1 MALHFKINLKRRGF
15 KIQFQLAKLFL
26 PLKIICRWTASQG
39 KRTKLR
45 GFFLLFS
52 FCFVALKILVVDIKV
67 TDRDR
72 RSLEGLPIDFHLIVK
87 PSPIFLL
94 SIFFSFASRQSFAVK
109 SGSLSVT
116 YFPAQREEKWACQMI
131 AVFAPRPIILWWVIF

>member
-1 MALHFKINLKRRGF
+1 MASHFKMNLKRRGF
-15 KIQFQLAKLFL
+15 KIQFQRAKLFL

-72 RSLEGLPIDFHLIVK
+72 RSLKGLPIDFHLIVK

-94 SIFFSFASRQSFAVK
+94 SIFFFFCQPAIFCSQKWLVISDV
-109 SGSLSVT
+109 LSCT
-116 YFPAQREEKWACQMI
+116 K
-131 AVFAPRPIILWWVIF
+131 

>member
-1 MALHFKINLKRRGF
+1 MDGEPGEEDEAAR
-15 KIQFQLAKLFL
+15 
-26 PLKIICRWTASQG
+26 
-39 KRTKLR
+39 
-45 GFFLLFS
+45 FFIFFFI
-52 FCFVALKILVVDIKV
+52 FCVALKILVVDIKV

-116 YFPAQREEKWACQMI
+116 YFPAQREEK
-131 AVFAPRPIILWWVIF
+131 

>member
-1 MALHFKINLKRRGF
+1 MALHFKMNLKRRGF

-52 FCFVALKILVVDIKV
+52 FCFAAIKILVVDIKV

-116 YFPAQREEKWACQMI
+116 YFPAQSGEK
-131 AVFAPRPIILWWVIF
+131 